1 MNDDTDNLAEALE
14 PEAANDEIEAE
25 ELLDTEDG
33 EDNPDEESEPEDDT
47 EEVDYEGKK
56 YRVPKDIKDALL
68 RQSDYT
74 RKTQELAEH
83 RKQVDAAI
91 ERITAVSQEETQ
103 AMAQVAMVAAQIKQ
117 YENIDWDAWDQMDPN
132 EANKAR
138 WEITQLQQQQAA
150 AVAEY
155 HKAGEA
161 KHSIAQQET
170 AKRLEE
176 ADRFAS
182 TNIPGWS
189 RETAQA
195 TLDYAR
201 TAYRLSNEEL
211 AGAIADKPE
220 VLMLLHDAMEG
231 RRLREK
237 TATAK
242 KIEAKQAIKPA
253 ASIKGSAPAIRGLDD
268 KLSAEEWI
276 KRRNAQSQNRR

>member
-1 MNDDTDNLAEALE
+1 MIDDTDNLAEPLE
-14 PEAANDEIEAE
+14 PETAGTEIDGD
-25 ELLDTEDG
+25 ELLETEG
-33 EDNPDEESEPEDDT
+33 EDNPEEETEPEDDT
-47 EEVDYEGKK
+47 DEVEFEGKK
-56 YRVPKDIKDALL
+56 YRVSKDIKDALL
-68 RQSDYT
+68 RQADYT

-83 RKQVDAAI
+83 RNQVSATL

-117 YENIDWDAWDQMDPN
+117 YEDIDWDAWDQTDPN
-132 EANKAR
+132 AANKAR

-176 ADRFAS
+176 ADRFAF
-182 TNIPGWS
+182 THIPGWN

-253 ASIKGSAPAIRGLDD
+253 ASIKGATPAIRGLDD

-276 KRRNAQSQNRR
+276 KRRNAQAQNRR

>member
-1 MNDDTDNLAEALE
+1 MIDDTDNLAEPLE
-14 PEAANDEIEAE
+14 PETAGTEIDGD
-25 ELLDTEDG
+25 ELLETEG
-33 EDNPDEESEPEDDT
+33 EDNPEEETEPEDDT
-47 EEVDYEGKK
+47 DEVEFEGKK
-56 YRVPKDIKDALL
+56 YRVSKDIKDALL
-68 RQSDYT
+68 RQADYT

-83 RKQVDAAI
+83 RNQVSATI
-91 ERITAVSQEETQ
+91 ERLTAVSHEETQ
-103 AMAQVAMVAAQIKQ
+103 ALAQVAMVAAQIKQ
-117 YENIDWDAWDQMDPN
+117 YENIDWDAWDQVDPN
-132 EANKAR
+132 AANKAR
-138 WEITQLQQQQAA
+138 WEITQLQQQQSAA
-150 AVAEY
+150 IGQY
-155 HKAGEA
+155 QQAGEA

-253 ASIKGSAPAIRGLDD
+253 ASIKGATPAIRGLDD

-276 KRRNAQSQNRR
+276 KRRNAQAQNRR

>member
-1 MNDDTDNLAEALE
+1 MIDDTDNLAEPLE
-14 PEAANDEIEAE
+14 PETAGTEIDGD
-25 ELLDTEDG
+25 ELLETEG
-33 EDNPDEESEPEDDT
+33 EDNPEEETEPEDDT
-47 EEVDYEGKK
+47 EEVEYEGKQ
-56 YRVPKDIKDALL
+56 YRIPKEIKDALL

-83 RKQVDAAI
+83 RNQVSATL

-117 YENIDWDAWDQMDPN
+117 YEDIDWDAWDQTDPN
-132 EANKAR
+132 AANKAR

-150 AVAEY
+150 AVSQY

-176 ADRFAS
+176 ADRFAF
-182 TNIPGWS
+182 THIPGWN
-189 RETAQA
+189 RETASA
-195 TLDYAR
+195 TLAFGR
-201 TAYRLSNEEL
+201 TAYGLTNDDL